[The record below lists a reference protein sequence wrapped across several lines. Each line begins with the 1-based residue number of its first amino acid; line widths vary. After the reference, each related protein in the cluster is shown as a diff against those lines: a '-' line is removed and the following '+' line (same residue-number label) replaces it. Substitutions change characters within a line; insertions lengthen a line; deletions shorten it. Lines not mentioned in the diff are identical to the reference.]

1 MANHKCQLNHIFC
14 IKYLLLPVGENIS
27 LIFYLGCGLLSLG
40 LELLHVYC
48 KMSL

>member
-1 MANHKCQLNHIFC
+1 MSTQLHILNQIFA
-14 IKYLLLPVGENIS
+14 VGENIS